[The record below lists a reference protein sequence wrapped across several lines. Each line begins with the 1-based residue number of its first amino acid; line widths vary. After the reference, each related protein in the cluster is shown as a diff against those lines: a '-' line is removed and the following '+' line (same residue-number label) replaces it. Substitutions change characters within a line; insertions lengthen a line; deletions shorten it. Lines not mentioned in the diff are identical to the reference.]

1 MVPIMTTAASL
12 DTTAVTADPGG
23 RTDVPLQIRNS
34 GSTVEEYRFEVVG
47 PAAAWATV
55 EPTSL
60 SLYPDSTGT
69 AVLTLSPPR
78 SSEVPAG
85 DVPFGV
91 RVVPTSAPDTAV
103 VPEGVVTVLPFAE
116 ITGELVP
123 RGFDGAWR
131 GRTDVAVDNRGNV
144 PMTVQLA
151 AQSDSS
157 RVRLGLARETV
168 ELAPGAAELTRL
180 TARPVRRLWRGAPV
194 VHPFQVVAMPTD
206 GVPHESVLLDGTYQ
220 QDAILPR
227 WLPRALAAVVAAAVV
242 LAVLWFALLRPVVRS
257 AAAEES
263 KKQVAAVLSPSP
275 DASAAAGGA
284 GASGASAGS
293 AGAGQDPAGGGAPG
307 SGTGA
312 GSTAGSTGG
321 GTGGGTGGTG
331 GAATGGSGGGGAG
344 TIGSGGAGDPRSAQ
358 AAVKDSVGG
367 DPTSGTVYRVPAGQ
381 VFDLTDLV
389 VQNPQGD
396 SGTVVIAAGDRTLL
410 RLALQNFRDQDY
422 HFVTPIVVPAG
433 GQITM
438 TVTCS
443 AVGRPVGGPAP
454 AQCDGSV
461 LVGGTLRQAPGA
473 SPSPSAA

>member
-1 MVPIMTTAASL
+1 MTTAASL
-12 DTTAVTADPGG
+12 DTTAVTAEPGG
-23 RTDVPLQIRNS
+23 RIDVPLQVRNS

-69 AVLTLSPPR
+69 AVLALSPPR

-131 GRTDVAVDNRGNV
+131 GRTDVAVDNRGNI
-144 PMTVQLA
+144 PMTVRLA

-157 RVRLGLARETV
+157 RVRLRFARETV
-168 ELAPGAAELTRL
+168 ELAPGAAELSRL
-180 TARPVRRLWRGAPV
+180 TARPARRLWRGAPV
-194 VHPFQVVAMPTD
+194 VHPFQVVAMPT
-206 GVPHESVLLDGTYQ
+206 GEVPHESVLLDGTYQ

-227 WLPRALAAVVAAAVV
+227 WLPRALAAVVAAVVV
-242 LAVLWFALLRPVVRS
+242 LAIMWFALLRPVVRS
-257 AAAEES
+257 AAKEES

-275 DASAAAGGA
+275 NASGAASGG
-284 GASGASAGS
+284 GSSGASAGA
-293 AGAGQDPAGGGAPG
+293 AGTGQDAAGGGSPS
-307 SGTGA
+307 SGTAA

-321 GTGGGTGGTG
+321 GTGGTGGG
-331 GAATGGSGGGGAG
+331 GTGGSGG
-344 TIGSGGAGDPRSAQ
+344 GGAGDPRSAQ

-367 DPTSGTVYRVPAGQ
+367 DPTADTVYRVPAGQ
-381 VFDLTDLV
+381 AFDLTDLV

-396 SGTVVIAAGDRTLL
+396 SGTVVIAAEGRTLL

-433 GQITM
+433 GRITM

-443 AVGRPVGGPAP
+443 EVGRPVGGPTP
-454 AQCDGSV
+454 AQCDESV
-461 LVGGTLRQAPGA
+461 LVGGTLRQAAGA
-473 SPSPSAA
+473 SASPAAG